1 MHGLRGREVL
11 GEDFG
16 GFSYERV
23 WLYVN
28 GQLKASGVP
37 GTDTVAKCG
46 DEVAAG
52 RLPANRQLAL

>member
-1 MHGLRGREVL
+1 VHGLRHREV
-11 GEDFG
+11 EDFG

-37 GTDTVAKCG
+37 GTDATAECG
-46 DEVAAG
+46 D
-52 RLPANRQLAL
+52 